1 MLPRKG
7 NAMSEPTSERN
18 IEASRLIER
27 ANEMEDEFR
36 MNQDILISAAAIVQ
50 RLDTLNL
57 MIQLVVNEL
66 RGSRR

>member
-1 MLPRKG
+1 
-7 NAMSEPTSERN
+7 MSEPSSERN
-18 IEASRLIER
+18 IEAQRLIER
-27 ANEMEDEFR
+27 ANGMEDEFR

-66 RGSRR
+66 RSRR

>member
-1 MLPRKG
+1 
-7 NAMSEPTSERN
+7 MSEPTSERN